1 MTLLIRHRS
10 LLGFIIINFLLL
22 TSIKEGMSAQS
33 GEEDDGGVDEVGNH
47 PFLLQNQQQHFRVL
61 AIEVR

>member
-10 LLGFIIINFLLL
+10 RLMGFISIIIFLSL
-22 TSIKEGMSAQS
+22 TSIKEGMSVQL

-47 PFLLQNQQQHFRVL
+47 PFLL
-61 AIEVR
+61 